1 MLRAPGGEQHT
12 LTADGRMVCE
22 LRRSEQSMS
31 ASSQGVCCVQA
42 GLRSPPTFRKKD
54 CAQLKK
60 DEENHQRDILHS
72 YILPS
77 RKEVSM
83 ANYAIMRMEKRKLAT
98 VGRICKH
105 NERLKKEYKSN
116 PDIDPEKRELN
127 YHIIRPKT
135 TYRNAVLARI
145 EEAGARRRKDSV
157 VLQDCFIG
165 ATPDWIKAKT
175 AKEQEAYFRYAAEFF
190 VKKIGKENI
199 VSAVV
204 HMDEATPH
212 MHLCFVPITANGR
225 LSSKDIVGGPT
236 GLSKWQDEFYEHMS
250 ERYPDLTRGT
260 PARVSHRQHIPVY
273 MFKNAGLLYDHYEE
287 IVQAIKDIGVI
298 NSSKKKDAAIALLGR
313 YAPEM
318 AKLKE
323 QLKATDK
330 QISYLEG
337 TVDLERQNTRYFKN
351 ENAEKGEVIR
361 EKNQQLYELNRKQKE
376 LEKII
381 SMIPPEVL
389 EQIRRREIEASRKGG
404 REKS

>member
-1 MLRAPGGEQHT
+1 
-12 LTADGRMVCE
+12 
-22 LRRSEQSMS
+22 
-31 ASSQGVCCVQA
+31 
-42 GLRSPPTFRKKD
+42 
-54 CAQLKK
+54 
-60 DEENHQRDILHS
+60 
-72 YILPS
+72 
-77 RKEVSM
+77 M
-83 ANYAIMRMEKRKLAT
+83 ANYAIMRMEKRKLAA

-116 PDIDPEKRELN
+116 PDIDPGKRELN
-127 YHIIRPKT
+127 YHIIRPNT
-135 TYRNAVLARI
+135 TYRNAVLKRI

-190 VKKIGKENI
+190 AKKIGKENI

-236 GLSKWQDEFYEHMS
+236 GLSKWQDEFYEHMA

-376 LEKII
+376 LERII
-381 SMIPPEVL
+381 SLIPPEVL
-389 EQIRRREIEASRKGG
+389 EQIRRREIETRRKGG
-404 REKS
+404 RE